1 MIEVLAPG
9 KGPLEP
15 DPDPGPSE
23 HPMSFLGPQPHPIL
37 SAPATMNTAIL
48 KSVPGLP
55 DLGERV
61 NVIRELLGY
70 MILN

>member
-15 DPDPGPSE
+15 DSDPGPSE
-23 HPMSFLGPQPHPIL
+23 HPMSFPGPQPHPIL

-48 KSVPGLP
+48 KSVPSLS
-55 DLGERV
+55 DLVERV
-61 NVIRELLGY
+61 NMVRELLGY
-70 MILN
+70 MI